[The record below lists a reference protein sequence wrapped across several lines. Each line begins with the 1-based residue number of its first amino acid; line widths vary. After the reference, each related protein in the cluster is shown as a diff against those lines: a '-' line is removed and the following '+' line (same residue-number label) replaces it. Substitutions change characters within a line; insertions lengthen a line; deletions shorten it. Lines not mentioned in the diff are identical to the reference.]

1 MKYEYLKKTGKI
13 GNMTLRNR
21 MVLPAMDTRT
31 SSPSGAVEDSHIRY
45 YAKRAEGGAGMII
58 TEIVNPSPGLK
69 GQPGE
74 LENTSEMFI
83 PGLSRLADAIH
94 AGGAKAV
101 MQLCH
106 CGMFARSYASDKP
119 AMSPSGVPTFTLP
132 DQIPSVMTKEEIR
145 QVAEDFGMAAARAR
159 EGGWD
164 GIEIHGGHGYL
175 LSEFSSAFFNRRTDE
190 YGGSVENR
198 ARFPLEVIASVQK
211 HAGRDFPIIY
221 KMPAVD
227 LTPGGLEFEEAVAFA
242 KMLEAAGAAAID
254 LTSGSIDARY
264 REYKGIMND
273 EMDPK
278 GLDVSHGVGT
288 SSFISPYL
296 TPHGVNLPYAKRL
309 KEHINIPV
317 MAVNSILPEMAE
329 EAISK
334 GELDFAAFGRQ
345 MIADPQLPRKIMED
359 RPEDIRPCMRCNE
372 CLSTIMNWRVLRC
385 AGNPEAG
392 HEDCE
397 FTVLKAADK
406 VKKVAVIGGGPAGM
420 EAAVT
425 AAKRGHEVTLFEK
438 NSELGGLLYY
448 VAKPDFKADYRAF
461 ADYMKREVSKH
472 DVKVRLNTEFTVEM
486 AEAFDE
492 IICTTGSALAV
503 PKIPGLEQ
511 SGYIDPLEVIDGKIP
526 GGESFIVLGGG
537 LVGCEASMCLAEA
550 GKKVTIVD
558 AMPDVAVGMMEF
570 LRWCQKAKLKELG
583 IDVRLRHK
591 ILSIQDKCVECIAG
605 KDILTQDFM
614 DTKVFDLGNAEIKGE
629 KVSLKADGI
638 VLALGMKSQKHLSE
652 QLIDAG
658 YNVVIAGDAD
668 KPRKIVDAVHEG
680 YHAGRRI

>member
-1 MKYEYLKKTGKI
+1 MKYEYLKKTGRI
-13 GNMTLRNR
+13 GSMTLRNR
-21 MVLPAMDTRT
+21 MILPAMDTRT

-45 YAKRAEGGAGMII
+45 YSKRAEGGAGMII

-106 CGMFARSYASDKP
+106 CGMFARSYASEKP
-119 AMSPSGVPTFTLP
+119 PMSPSGVPTFTLP
-132 DQIPSVMTKEEIR
+132 DQIPSVMTREEIK
-145 QVAEDFGMAAARAR
+145 QVAEDFGKAAARAR

-164 GIEIHGGHGYL
+164 GVEIHGGHGYL

-198 ARFPLEVIASVQK
+198 ARFPLEVVAAVQK
-211 HAGRDFPIIY
+211 YAGKDFPIIY
-221 KMPAVD
+221 KMAAVD
-227 LTPGGLEFEEAVAFA
+227 LTPGGIEIEESCAFA
-242 KMLEAAGAAAID
+242 KMLEAAGVAAID

-264 REYKGIMND
+264 KEYKGIMED
-273 EMDPK
+273 RMDPE

-296 TPHGVNLPYAKRL
+296 TPHGVNLPYAAVL
-309 KEHINIPV
+309 KKHIDIPV
-317 MAVNSILPEMAE
+317 IAVNSILPDMAE
-329 EAISK
+329 EAIRK

-345 MIADPQLPRKIMED
+345 MIADPQLPAKIMED

-372 CLSTIMNWRVLRC
+372 CLATIMNWRVLRC

-397 FTVLKAADK
+397 YTVLKPAEK

-420 EAAVT
+420 EAAT
-425 AAKRGHEVTLFEK
+425 IASKRGHDVTLFEK

-448 VAKPDFKADYRAF
+448 VSKPDFKADYRAF
-461 ADYMKREVSKH
+461 TAYMKREVAKN
-472 DVKVRLNTEFTVEM
+472 DVKVKLGTAFTKDM
-486 AEAFDE
+486 AGDFDE
-492 IICTTGSALAV
+492 IICATGSSLSV
-503 PKIPGLEQ
+503 PGIPGLKE
-511 SGYIDPLEVIDGKIP
+511 SGYIDPLEIIDGKIP
-526 GGESFIVLGGG
+526 EGSEFIVLGGG
-537 LVGCEASMCLAEA
+537 LVGCEAAMCLAEA
-550 GKKVTIVD
+550 GKKITIID
-558 AMPDVAVGMMEF
+558 AMPDVAIGMMEF

-583 IDVRLRHK
+583 IDVKLRHR
-591 ILSIQDKCVECIAG
+591 IQSINGNTVKCIAG
-605 KDILTQDFM
+605 TDVLTQDFM
-614 DTKVFDLGNAEIKGE
+614 DTKVFDLGSREIVGDE
-629 KVSLKADGI
+629 VEYKADGI
-638 VLALGMKSQKHLSE
+638 VLALGMKAENSLVHELE
-652 QLIDAG
+652 EAG
-658 YNVVIAGDAD
+658 HKVIVAGDAGH
-668 KPRKIVDAVHEG
+668 PRKIVDAVHEG
-680 YHAGRRI
+680 YHAGRRV